1 MKTNKIYDVHFNDET
16 NSNNKG
22 FKLTLDECMSYIQEN
37 NGTGVSYFSDYRNG
51 TVSIVCNETSETVF
65 ETEVKTPLTIDLD
78 EYPYAVA
85 FETSTNYILDLKSG
99 MGEAEYPKDQFS
111 LDEAIADQVS
121 MNIE

>member
-1 MKTNKIYDVHFNDET
+1 MTAIKTYDVHFNNE
-16 NSNNKG
+16 NSSNNKG
-22 FKLTLDECMSYIQEN
+22 FKISLDECKSYIQQN
-37 NGTGVSYFSDYRNG
+37 NGTEVSYFADYKNG

-65 ETEVKTPLTIDLD
+65 ETEVRTPLTINLD

-85 FETSTNYILDLKSG
+85 FETSTNYILDLKTG
-99 MGEAEYPKDQFS
+99 IGEAEYPKDQFS